1 MIVVGGIIADV
12 APSYRSEVGRLC
24 LQCGSDKIRI
34 WDKGGNRDIDNV
46 VGGYQTCPKCQGRME
61 ETGEKEFWT

>member
-1 MIVVGGIIADV
+1 
-12 APSYRSEVGRLC
+12 LC

-34 WDKGGNRDIDNV
+34 WDKR
-46 VGGYQTCPKCQGRME
+46 TCPQCQGRME